1 MRHLWMTFAF
11 GIATATCACAATSS
25 EHVAGPATAPSTST
39 SHDVS
44 PCDDGRAWQEAFG
57 TLTVSA
63 VKDVDPLYMWD
74 TCVGAAQVSG
84 TKVTFASS
92 AVQSPLWTQLRSCRG
107 AHVLLPSSMPERRR
121 SLLSGADG
129 WVDIAIASDDAK
141 VILRLS
147 AESVRKNIRLYQEM
161 RAFARASR

>member
-1 MRHLWMTFAF
+1 
-11 GIATATCACAATSS
+11 
-25 EHVAGPATAPSTST
+25 
-39 SHDVS
+39 
-44 PCDDGRAWQEAFG
+44 
-57 TLTVSA
+57 
-63 VKDVDPLYMWD
+63 
-74 TCVGAAQVSG
+74 
-84 TKVTFASS
+84 
-92 AVQSPLWTQLRSCRG
+92 
-107 AHVLLPSSMPERRR
+107 MPERRR

>member
-1 MRHLWMTFAF
+1 VRHVWMTFYL
-11 GIATATCACAATSS
+11 GIAMATFACAATSS
-25 EHVAGPATAPSTST
+25 ENVAAPAADPSTSK

-57 TLTVSA
+57 TLAPSA
-63 VKDVDPLYMWD
+63 VNDVDPLYMWD

-84 TKVTFASS
+84 TKITFASS
-92 AVQSPLWTQLRSCRG
+92 AVQSALWTQLRSCRG
-107 AHVLLPSSMPERRR
+107 AHVLFPSSAPERRR

-129 WVDIAIASDDAK
+129 WVDIAIATDNAK

-147 AESVRKNIRLYQEM
+147 AESVHKNIRLYQEM
-161 RAFARASR
+161 HAFARASR